1 MGRLSKNELARRKN
15 ASRARIFSPIASYRR
30 SETNTVNMEGI
41 DCNNIEQEE
50 ENVEIILEKEEPE
63 PPQKRPCIDISHDKD
78 TKELFSNDSECDLA
92 DIEPME
98 GVEES
103 KEGENQK
110 SEIAEQNDEILP
122 ITVDFVSDIQKLIL
136 SLSRGNCTL
145 SPFIYSMHE
154 YRDDR
159 VRRHNSMNRL
169 IAISDYC
176 NFGV

>member
-1 MGRLSKNELARRKN
+1 MGRLSKKELARRKN
-15 ASRARIFSPIASYRR
+15 MISARFLSPISSYRR
-30 SETNTVNMEGI
+30 RETSIVDTEGI
-41 DCNNIEQEE
+41 DANNIEQEE
-50 ENVEIILEKEEPE
+50 ETVEMIVENAEPE

-78 TKELFSNDSECDLA
+78 PKELPLNDAECVLA